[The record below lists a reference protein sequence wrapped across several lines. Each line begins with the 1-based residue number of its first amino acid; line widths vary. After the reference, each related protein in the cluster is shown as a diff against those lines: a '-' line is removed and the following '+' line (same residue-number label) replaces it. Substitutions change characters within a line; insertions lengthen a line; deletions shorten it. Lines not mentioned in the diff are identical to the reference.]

1 MDNSLTPREHALCGL
16 WPQHVF
22 GTTKH
27 AKMRE
32 NSGFLDQYAVAVATY
47 SEFKKEQ
54 SLGESLFASFR
65 AFRSLRKVRREAT
78 LSSP

>member
-1 MDNSLTPREHALCGL
+1 
-16 WPQHVF
+16 
-22 GTTKH
+22 
-27 AKMRE
+27 MRE